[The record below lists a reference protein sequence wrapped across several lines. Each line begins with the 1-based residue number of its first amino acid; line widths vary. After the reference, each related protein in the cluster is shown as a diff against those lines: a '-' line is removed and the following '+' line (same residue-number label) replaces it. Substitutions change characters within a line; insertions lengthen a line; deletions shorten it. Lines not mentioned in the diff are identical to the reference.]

1 MKTRTLTIA
10 ALSLAS
16 MAMAATAAMSGQADQ
31 TKSPGD
37 QATPLYTLADE
48 SINPSQD
55 GFGTETATWSSVPE
69 PRSAALG
76 AIGLSIILLRRR
88 K

>member
-16 MAMAATAAMSGQADQ
+16 MAIAATAAMSDQ
-31 TKSPGD
+31 VLSTTSPSD
-37 QATPLYTLADE
+37 QSTLSYQHTDE
-48 SINPSQD
+48 AITQSEN
-55 GFGTETATWSSVPE
+55 GLGTETATWSSVPE